1 MTERGPQETRGLVRA
16 QVARVDVE
24 RDAASEA
31 VISEIEADIAG
42 AGDPGVETI
51 VVSGPGEFAELL
63 LRLCYPSAPE
73 AWVKSEAEAVLA
85 EVGEKVTAKGANFE
99 HWVGLSEEELAIER
113 AAYLSSLEYYAG

>member
-1 MTERGPQETRGLVRA
+1 MTERGRQEVGVRGA
-16 QVARVDVE
+16 K
-24 RDAASEA
+24 AALTLGEES
-31 VISEIEADIAG
+31 VLSEI
-42 AGDPGVETI
+42 
-51 VVSGPGEFAELL
+51 VSGIADGHDQGDGAIQVNGLTEFAELL